1 MPAESHFSLLSL
13 LPETVLLAGL
23 LALFALTLPKGRE
36 KLSLAVS
43 GATALLFVTA
53 VLLTFGSN
61 GVFFGG
67 AYRVDGFSQAIKL
80 VLGLGYAGCLLIGRG
95 LPDIRKE
102 VRPEYFFLLA
112 ASVTGLVFLSGSI
125 DLIVLVVALEL
136 SSFPLF
142 LLIAMRREE
151 NGQRMQMEAAIK
163 YMMFGVG
170 ASGLMLFGMGYL
182 FGLTGTTSIPEMTQR
197 LGPVAANPL
206 AMAGLLLSVAAF
218 LYKLA
223 IFPFHF
229 WTPDVYEG
237 AAHETAVVIASLPK
251 VAALALLLRF
261 LGLADGTGAAVVGA
275 VAVAS
280 MFYGNL
286 IALRQTDFKRLLGFS
301 AIAHGGYTLV
311 GVAALGVD
319 GYAAALY
326 YLSGYVF
333 SVLAC
338 FLVIA
343 RIPPDGSNLRIADLA
358 GLHRR
363 SPLLALTLLVAVFS
377 LAGIPPMVGFMGK
390 FALMIAAWE
399 SGLGWLVLVALA
411 NTVIAAYY
419 YLGLVKTAFFGTGSD
434 SVTGQAALEADPG
447 TRITCVLLMAALLFL
462 GLFPSAWIDTLRAAC
477 VSLL

>member
-1 MPAESHFSLLSL
+1 MPVESQLSL
-13 LPETVLLAGL
+13 LPLLPEAVLLAGL
-23 LALFALTLPKGRE
+23 LTLFALTLPKGRE
-36 KLSLAVS
+36 RWALAAS
-43 GATALLFVTA
+43 GGIAPLFVAA
-53 VLLTFGSN
+53 VLLSFGSS
-61 GVFFGG
+61 GTFFGG

-80 VLGLGYAGCLLIGRG
+80 ILGLGYAGCLVVGRG
-95 LPDIRKE
+95 LGDIRKE
-102 VRPEYFFLLA
+102 VRPEYLFLLA
-112 ASVTGLVFLSGSI
+112 ASVTGLVFLAGSI

-182 FGLTGTTSIPEMTQR
+182 FGLTGTTSIPEMAER
-197 LGPVAANPL
+197 LGPVAGNPL
-206 AMAGLLLSVAAF
+206 AIAGLLLSVAAF

-237 AAHETAVVIASLPK
+237 AAHETAAVIASLPK

-261 LGLADGTGAAVVGA
+261 LSLADGAGAAVVGA

-280 MFYGNL
+280 MLYGNL
-286 IALRQTDFKRLLGFS
+286 IALRQSDFKRLLGFS

-333 SVLAC
+333 AVLAC

-343 RIPPDGSNLRIADLA
+343 RVSADGSNVRIADLA
-358 GLHRR
+358 GLHHR
-363 SPLLALTLLVAVFS
+363 SPLLAVTLLVAVFS

-399 SGLGWLVLVALA
+399 SGLGWLVLIALA

-419 YLGLVKTAFFGTGSD
+419 YLGIVKTAFFGT
-434 SVTGQAALEADPG
+434 VAEAPPEPPLELDRSSRLA
-447 TRITCVLLMAALLFL
+447 CVLLIATLLLL
-462 GLFPSAWIDTLRAAC
+462 GLFPSAWIETLRAAC
-477 VSLL
+477 GGLF